1 MPDSDN
7 PTLRYE
13 PVGIW
18 EGFDGFEYLV
28 DDGGSPPDG
37 GPSEIAEV
45 SIIVATG
52 PQVVYSIP
60 MDTDPGWSSEGDWAF
75 GQPTGSGGDPN
86 SGATGDFVVGY
97 NLNGQYPNSMPEY
110 STTTG
115 SFDCTD
121 LTETTLRFQR
131 WLGVESSSY
140 DHAKIQISVNGG
152 AFATI
157 WDHQGGSL
165 QDTSWNE
172 VEYNISDLADGQP
185 DVRVRWVMGTT
196 DGSITYSG
204 WNIDDVEIFAVIPND
219 VVVGDL
225 NGDGL
230 VNGADIG
237 LFLISWGECPGCPAD
252 LNGDGWVDGL
262 DFGILLAAW
271 TGDGGYVP
279 SHDGSIMDVA
289 DPTEIDGGDVET
301 RLVNSDRLAP
311 REHGG
316 VVIAPTGYLQLE
328 GAELEIELDG
338 SLPVVDHDMLL
349 VLGEAEL
356 AGRLELL
363 LREAAPEK
371 GVYIVLLADT
381 IIGDFDD
388 VSVLGNAGSGTFVCT
403 TDRAVLVRFGS
414 VGSNDFEIEPPLSSE
429 VLGMLEAIDT
439 QDPAWD
445 LDQSGVIDHA
455 DLYSL
460 LEGLNCPK

>member
-1 MPDSDN
+1 M
-7 PTLRYE
+7 
-13 PVGIW
+13 
-18 EGFDGFEYLV
+18 
-28 DDGGSPPDG
+28 
-37 GPSEIAEV
+37 AER
-45 SIIVATG
+45 S
-52 PQVVYSIP
+52 
-60 MDTDPGWSSEGDWAF
+60 
-75 GQPTGSGGDPN
+75 
-86 SGATGDFVVGY
+86 
-97 NLNGQYPNSMPEY
+97 
-110 STTTG
+110 
-115 SFDCTD
+115 
-121 LTETTLRFQR
+121 QR
-131 WLGVESSSY
+131 S
-140 DHAKIQISVNGG
+140 
-152 AFATI
+152 

-271 TGDGGYVP
+271 TGDGGYAP

-338 SLPVVDHDMLL
+338 SIPVVDHDMLL

-356 AGRLELL
+356 SGRLELL

-371 GVYIVLLADT
+371 DVYIVLLADT

-388 VSVLGNAGSGTFVCT
+388 VSVLGNAGPGTFVCT